1 MFYEILIKHYKLTT
15 LHLIHMHAITEV
27 ELARLFLV
35 EAVLSSQLLLRII
48 VIPFSKE
55 GLLMKLLIKGIRY
68 ALS

>member
-1 MFYEILIKHYKLTT
+1 MFYEILINHYKLTI
-15 LHLIHMHAITEV
+15 LHLIHMHAITEI

-35 EAVLSSQLLLRII
+35 EAMLSSQLLLRII

-55 GLLMKLLIKGIRY
+55 GLLMKLLIKGIGY